1 MQLVKISRF
10 AWTGASQNRWMT
22 QIQWWIMLNACK
34 LDCLQSAFSLCSY
47 FNQRD
52 CKLRRYV
59 LGIGTRREKT
69 DCGLQK
75 PSFILGL
82 ACSNLSK
89 KIIKRLLAVYPQV
102 RNGQDDRRKTE
113 NFQRDRF
120 WVDFVTVFVK
130 LYFGILMRHVWS
142 ACVHWHFVELLF
154 WTTIK

>member
-10 AWTGASQNRWMT
+10 AWTGAAQNRWMT
-22 QIQWWIMLNACK
+22 RFQWWIMLNARK

-75 PSFILGL
+75 PSFISGF

-89 KIIKRLLAVYPQV
+89 KIIKRLLAVYTQV
-102 RNGQDDRRKTE
+102 RMVRMIDVKQKISKGTAFGWILWQSLWSYTS
-113 NFQRDRF
+113 
-120 WVDFVTVFVK
+120 VPLCVTFDPLVFTD
-130 LYFGILMRHVWS
+130 ILWNSCFERQ
-142 ACVHWHFVELLF
+142 
-154 WTTIK
+154 

>member
-10 AWTGASQNRWMT
+10 AWRGAVQNHWMT
-22 QIQWWIMLNACK
+22 RFQWWIMLNARK
-34 LDCLQSAFSLCSY
+34 LDCLQTAFSLCSY

-59 LGIGTRREKT
+59 LGI
-69 DCGLQK
+69 LQK

-89 KIIKRLLAVYPQV
+89 KIIKRLLAVNPQV

-130 LYFGILMRHVWS
+130 LYFGTLMRHVWS
-142 ACVHWHFVELLF
+142 ACVHWHFVEQLF